1 MVVPVVR
8 VIRKGDARTHLARIA
23 RSLVGPDRVKVGFP
37 SGAAGGEII
46 ARATWQEFG
55 TSRGIPERPFIRNAF
70 HQNVGAYRAAMM
82 TGARAIVRG
91 GMSKTVVLSQL
102 GLKAA
107 GDIQRSMPGTPPPNA
122 PSTVR
127 QKGSSTT
134 LVDTGQMRQS
144 VTWKLDD

>member
-1 MVVPVVR
+1 MVVVR
-8 VIRKGDARTHLARIA
+8 MQRRGSAAAHLGRIQA
-23 RSLVGPDRVKVGFP
+23 GMAGPDRVKVGFP
-37 SGAAGGEII
+37 SGSAGNILD
-46 ARATWQEFG
+46 RAFWNEFG
-55 TSRGIPERPFIRNAF
+55 TVRMPERPFIRNAF
-70 HQNVGAYRAAMM
+70 NANKSAYRAMMMRAAKQIM
-82 TGARAIVRG
+82 TGA
-91 GMSKTVVLSQL
+91 MTKTVVLSQL

-144 VTWKLDD
+144 VTWKLDQ

>member
-1 MVVPVVR
+1 MVSVR
-8 VIRKGDARTHLARIA
+8 VERKGNAAARLNRI
-23 RSLVGPDRVKVGFP
+23 RSALVGPDRVKVGFP
-37 SGAAGGEII
+37 SGSAGNILD
-46 ARATWQEFG
+46 RAFWNEFG
-55 TSRGIPERPFIRNAF
+55 TVKMPERPFIRNAF
-70 HQNVGAYRAAMM
+70 NQNRAAYRAMMIRAAQQIMMGAM
-82 TGARAIVRG
+82 T
-91 GMSKTVVLSQL
+91 KTIVLSQL

-127 QKGSSTT
+127 MKGSSTT